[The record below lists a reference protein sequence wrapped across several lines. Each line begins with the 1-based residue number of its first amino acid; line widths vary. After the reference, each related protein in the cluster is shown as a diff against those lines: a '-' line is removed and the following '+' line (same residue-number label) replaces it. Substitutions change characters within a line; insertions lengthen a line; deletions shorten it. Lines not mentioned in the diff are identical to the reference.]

1 MESTNKNYSPFFIL
15 IIIALEAILFSI
27 GNNKSENKFI
37 DEENKIKKIQAVFK
51 NISVEAKAFSIY
63 DQTLDRKIYGRN
75 DETPMPI
82 ASLTKIMTAV
92 VALNTKNMDEVITIS
107 FDALKQEGDFG
118 LYVNEKF
125 KIKDLTK
132 ITLINSANDGAYALS
147 ENVSDVLEKMNVKA
161 RKIGMENTLFFN
173 STGLDIN
180 NMETGLPTHAGA
192 YASAEDVNIM
202 TIYASRAYP
211 EIFNMSVLSEKNIK
225 SESGFTHNVKNT
237 NTIIDKIPNILFS
250 KTGYTPFSG
259 GSLTVIYKN
268 EDEHEIAI
276 TILGSTIEGRFSD
289 MEKIINTLTYLFYKK

>member
-125 KIKDLTK
+125 KI
-132 ITLINSANDGAYALS
+132 
-147 ENVSDVLEKMNVKA
+147 
-161 RKIGMENTLFFN
+161 
-173 STGLDIN
+173 
-180 NMETGLPTHAGA
+180 
-192 YASAEDVNIM
+192 
-202 TIYASRAYP
+202 
-211 EIFNMSVLSEKNIK
+211 
-225 SESGFTHNVKNT
+225 
-237 NTIIDKIPNILFS
+237 
-250 KTGYTPFSG
+250 
-259 GSLTVIYKN
+259 
-268 EDEHEIAI
+268 
-276 TILGSTIEGRFSD
+276 
-289 MEKIINTLTYLFYKK
+289 